1 MFANRGQQNCKVKG
15 DKTDTKLS
23 GIDFKQICSKRML
36 TLAKRMTKVN
46 LELAKYYPNDCVLF
60 LDTHFYITGF
70 TFTVDT
76 SLTIN

>member
-1 MFANRGQQNCKVKG
+1 
-15 DKTDTKLS
+15 
-23 GIDFKQICSKRML
+23 ML